1 MLSLL
6 PPDKNQHEVHIR
18 LADWVEINLVVG
30 DEPIVSVTDLT
41 AALTADPPDSADD
54 SETRERFSDDAE
66 SQADDAFAELS
77 QRAKWLA
84 HSYPLTVAG
93 DVATYRDDVKHPELW
108 RFVTLLRARQLYH
121 TSSLG
126 DDSNETG
133 YLFEELARIALG
145 AYAGAQPDH
154 SVRFGVAGG
163 ERGATLP
170 LHLPGALTELSN
182 RMHEQAGTLPTTNGR
197 DYGADTVAWRAFGD
211 RRPGQ
216 IVLIGQATVSERK
229 WIDKEPQYRWT
240 DSKTG
245 ADRPI
250 NFLSRP
256 LTAVAFVETL
266 SLISDETLHG
276 LTKNFSSVPF
286 DRLRLMSVLTEVDVP
301 TAFYRRVA
309 HWVESVRPRVPK

>member
-1 MLSLL
+1 MFAL
-6 PPDKNQHEVHIR
+6 PPPTADASADHIR
-18 LADWVEINLVVG
+18 LADWVEINLLIG
-30 DEPIVSVTDLT
+30 EEPVMSITDVS
-41 AALTADPPDSADD
+41 ARLTADPPEQADD
-54 SETRERFSDDAE
+54 SETREMFWDNAE

-77 QRAKWLA
+77 QRAQWLA

-93 DVATYRDDVKHPELW
+93 DVATYRDDVQHPELW
-108 RFVTLLRARQLYH
+108 RFVTLLRSRQLYR
-121 TSSLG
+121 TNSLG

-170 LHLPGALTELSN
+170 LHLPGALTDLSN
-182 RMHEQAGTLPTTNGR
+182 RMHEQVGTLPTTNGR

-309 HWVESVRPRVPK
+309 DWVESVSPSVPK